1 MSVKNRA
8 KRLASLGRD
17 RLVDLDGKLVKR
29 IAEHPAFANCCKSAA
44 AVVDSQATCG
54 A

>member
-29 IAEHPAFANCCKSAA
+29 IAEHPAFASPPRRWP
-44 AVVDSQATCG
+44 SQRLEAS
-54 A
+54 